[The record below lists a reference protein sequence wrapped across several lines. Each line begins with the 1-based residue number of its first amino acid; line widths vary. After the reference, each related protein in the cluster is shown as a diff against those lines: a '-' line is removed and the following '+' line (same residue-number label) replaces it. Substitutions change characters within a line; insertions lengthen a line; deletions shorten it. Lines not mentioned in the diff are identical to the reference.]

1 MSGFCR
7 TDSCDS
13 NWRAKKG
20 RLKVRGMSIPELV
33 ELVHAAAQEAA
44 EYQERFAAEDT
55 EARKIV
61 DIMEHFLREKG
72 RVVYGGAAINA
83 HMSPA
88 NKFYDPR
95 LNLPDYDFLTPDPL
109 QDCADLIVT
118 FRREGFIDVEAKFGI
133 HEGTYK
139 IFVNFRAAADITYM
153 PPEYYERIESDAVLI
168 DGIRYASENYLRMN
182 MYLELS
188 RPAGMVSRW
197 EKVYERLLLLNT
209 EHPLRAGRC
218 AADPLGELAAPS
230 TTKKRSST
238 AAEQVLHDR
247 LVGAGIAAG
256 TVFLSGAS
264 YLTEAEPRADEVVM
278 MMIPPAGM
286 ETLLEQLRIV
296 GGSLKSN
303 AHDAQG
309 ELLPA
314 RTELYKG
321 KRLVAVVFETT
332 ACHSYTTLTEPAGYR
347 LGSIDLLIQMY
358 YALYFAELDDYLP
371 VRLLCVIQEL
381 IEMEAA
387 RRRKALKEGVPAHDV
402 FPLECVGHQPTMPEL
417 KKAHR
422 ERVREKREELAE
434 ALQVATSESIVKPT
448 KKRRRTE
455 RAKTKLRL

>member
-1 MSGFCR
+1 
-7 TDSCDS
+7 
-13 NWRAKKG
+13 
-20 RLKVRGMSIPELV
+20 MSIPELV

-55 EARKIV
+55 ESRKIV
-61 DIMEHFLREKG
+61 DIMERFLREKG

-118 FRREGFIDVEAKFGI
+118 FRREGFVDVEAKFGI

-153 PPEYYERIESDAVLI
+153 PPEYYGRIESDAVVI

-197 EKVYERLLLLNT
+197 EKVYERLLLLNA

-218 AADPLGELAAPS
+218 VSDPLGDLAAPPS
-230 TTKKRSST
+230 SKKKST
-238 AAEQVLHDR
+238 AAAAEQMLHDR

-256 TVFLSGAS
+256 AIFLSGAA
-264 YLTEAEPRADEVVM
+264 YLTGPDAEPRSDEVVLM
-278 MMIPPAGM
+278 MVPPTGVAP
-286 ETLLEQLRIV
+286 LLEQLQTITT
-296 GGSLKSN
+296 LKTKT
-303 AHDAQG
+303 HEAQG

-314 RTELYKG
+314 RIELYKS
-321 KRLVAVVFETT
+321 KRLVAVVFETV
-332 ACHSYTTLTEPAGYR
+332 ACHSYTTLSEPAGYR

-358 YALYFAELDDYLP
+358 YALYFADLDNYLP

-381 IEMEAA
+381 IAMEAA
-387 RRRKALKEGVPAHDV
+387 RRRDAVTEGTPAHDV

-422 ERVREKREELAE
+422 ERVREKRAELAE
-434 ALQVATSESIVKPT
+434 ALQVAGTSEAIVKPT
-448 KKRRRTE
+448 KKRRQTQRS
-455 RAKTKLRL
+455 RARSLKL

>member
-1 MSGFCR
+1 
-7 TDSCDS
+7 
-13 NWRAKKG
+13 
-20 RLKVRGMSIPELV
+20 MSIPQLV

-61 DIMEHFLREKG
+61 DIMERFLRSKG

-153 PPEYYERIESDAVLI
+153 PPEYYNRIAADAVII

-197 EKVYERLLLLNT
+197 EKVYERLLLLNA
-209 EHPLRAGRC
+209 EHPLRTGRC
-218 AADPLGELAAPS
+218 VADPLGELAAPA
-230 TTKKRSST
+230 TTKKKTASA
-238 AAEQVLHDR
+238 AAEQMLHDR

-256 TVFLSGAS
+256 AVFLSGAA
-264 YLTEAEPRADEVVM
+264 YLTGPELSRRARRADVEPRSDEVVIM
-278 MMIPPAGM
+278 MVPPIGVAP
-286 ETLLEQLRIV
+286 LLEQLQAIT
-296 GGSLKSN
+296 SLK
-303 AHDAQG
+303 AKKHEAQG

-314 RTELYKG
+314 RTELYKA
-321 KRLVAVVFETT
+321 KRLVAVTFETV
-332 ACHSYTTLTEPAGYR
+332 ACHSYTTLSEPAGYR

-358 YALYFAELDDYLP
+358 YALYFAELDSYLP
-371 VRLLCVIQEL
+371 VRLLCVIQDL

-387 RRRKALKEGVPAHDV
+387 RRRDAVSEGAAAHDV

-422 ERVREKREELAE
+422 ERVREKRAELVD
-434 ALQVATSESIVKPT
+434 ALQVAGTSEAIVKPT
-448 KKRRRTE
+448 KKHRLTQRSRT
-455 RAKTKLRL
+455 LRL

>member
-1 MSGFCR
+1 
-7 TDSCDS
+7 
-13 NWRAKKG
+13 
-20 RLKVRGMSIPELV
+20 MSIPQLV

-55 EARKIV
+55 ESRKIV
-61 DIMEHFLREKG
+61 DIMERFLRDKG

-153 PPEYYERIESDAVLI
+153 PPEYYGRIESDAVII

-197 EKVYERLLLLNT
+197 EKVYERLLLLNA

-218 AADPLGELAAPS
+218 VADPLGDLAAPV
-230 TTKKRSST
+230 TKKKSASS
-238 AAEQVLHDR
+238 EKVLHDR

-256 TVFLSGAS
+256 AIFLSGAA
-264 YLTEAEPRADEVVM
+264 YLLGPDVEPRPDEVVIT
-278 MMIPPAGM
+278 MITPSA
-286 ETLLEQLRIV
+286 LEDLVEHMRTV
-296 GGSLKSN
+296 GGALKIKKYE
-303 AHDAQG
+303 AQG

-314 RTELYKG
+314 RTELYKA
-321 KRLVAVVFETT
+321 KNLVAVVFETVS
-332 ACHSYTTLTEPAGYR
+332 CHSYKTLTEPAGYR

-358 YALYFAELDDYLP
+358 YAMYFAELDDYLP

-381 IEMEAA
+381 IELEAA
-387 RRRKALKEGVPAHDV
+387 RRRDAISEGLPAHDV
-402 FPLECVGHQPTMPEL
+402 FPLECVGYQPTMPEL

-422 ERVREKREELAE
+422 ERVREKRAELAD
-434 ALQVATSESIVKPT
+434 ALQVVGTSEAIVRPT
-448 KKRRRTE
+448 RKRSQKSKSRSL
-455 RAKTKLRL
+455 KL

>member
-1 MSGFCR
+1 
-7 TDSCDS
+7 
-13 NWRAKKG
+13 
-20 RLKVRGMSIPELV
+20 MSIPELV

-61 DIMEHFLREKG
+61 DIMENFLREKG

-153 PPEYYERIESDAVLI
+153 PPEYYERIERDAVLI

-197 EKVYERLLLLNT
+197 EKVYERLLLLNV
-209 EHPLRAGRC
+209 EHPMRVGRC
-218 AADPLGELAAPS
+218 AADPLGELAAP
-230 TTKKRSST
+230 KKRSST

-256 TVFLSGAS
+256 SVFLSGAS
-264 YLTEAEPRADEVVM
+264 YLNEAEPRADEVVM

-286 ETLLEQLRIV
+286 SALLEQLRSI
-296 GGSLKSN
+296 GGSLK
-303 AHDAQG
+303 AKPHEAQG

-314 RTELYKG
+314 RTELWKG
-321 KRLVAVVFETT
+321 RILVAVVFETT
-332 ACHSYTTLTEPAGYR
+332 ACHSYTTLSEPAGYR

-358 YALYFAELDDYLP
+358 YALYFAELDGYLP

-387 RRRKALKEGVPAHDV
+387 QRRKAAKEGAAAHDV

-422 ERVREKREELAE
+422 ERVREKREELAG
-434 ALQVATSESIVKPT
+434 ALQVATTESIVKPT
-448 KKRRRTE
+448 KKRRRTQ
-455 RAKTKLRL
+455 RSKQ

>member
-1 MSGFCR
+1 
-7 TDSCDS
+7 
-13 NWRAKKG
+13 
-20 RLKVRGMSIPELV
+20 MSIPQLV

-55 EARKIV
+55 ESRKIV
-61 DIMEHFLREKG
+61 DIMERFLRNKG

-118 FRREGFIDVEAKFGI
+118 FRHEGFIDVEAKFGI

-153 PPEYYERIESDAVLI
+153 PPEYYGRIESDAVII

-197 EKVYERLLLLNT
+197 EKVYERLLLLNA

-218 AADPLGELAAPS
+218 VADPLGDLAAPA
-230 TTKKRSST
+230 TKKKLSS
-238 AAEQVLHDR
+238 AAASEKVLHDR

-256 TVFLSGAS
+256 AIFLSGAA
-264 YLTEAEPRADEVVM
+264 YLLGPDIEPRPDEVVI
-278 MMIPPAGM
+278 MMITPSAVAD
-286 ETLLEQLRIV
+286 LVEQLRTI
-296 GGSLKSN
+296 GGALKVKTYE
-303 AHDAQG
+303 AQG

-314 RTELYKG
+314 RTELYKA
-321 KRLVAVVFETT
+321 KRLVAVVFDTVS
-332 ACHSYTTLTEPAGYR
+332 CHSYTTLTDPAGYR
-347 LGSIDLLIQMY
+347 LGSLDLLIQMY
-358 YALYFAELDDYLP
+358 YAMYFAELDDYLH

-381 IEMEAA
+381 IELEAA
-387 RRRKALKEGVPAHDV
+387 RRRDAVSEGLPAHDV
-402 FPLECVGHQPTMPEL
+402 FPLECVGYQPTMPEL

-422 ERVREKREELAE
+422 ARVREKRAELVD
-434 ALQVATSESIVKPT
+434 ALHVAGTSEAIVRPRSSR
-448 KKRRRTE
+448 KRSQKSKSRSL
-455 RAKTKLRL
+455 KL